1 MLRVEEADWRLL
13 LVCLFWE
20 TARLHVARINSVAMS
35 NLCIWLSFSAF
46 REDWKPFIKP
56 AFTIYDAQD
65 GDGSPIMRFCAGA
78 LNNLTQVAAP
88 QKTTEPGRKCISVVG
103 VNKKLRR
110 LSTVAYHDIDEGRC
124 D

>member
-65 GDGSPIMRFCAGA
+65 GDGSPIMRFCVCAEQSNTGCRSS
-78 LNNLTQVAAP
+78 
-88 QKTTEPGRKCISVVG
+88 EDHGRKCISVVG